1 MIVAG
6 DARELG
12 ALCGDLA
19 VCIGVF
25 DGVHRGHQA
34 VLETLRRE
42 AAHGG
47 ARTLVVTLDPH
58 PVEVLRPGSGPPLL
72 TTPSERCRLFEEFG
86 GSPDAVLVQ
95 RFDRAIASLTAEEF
109 LRQVAPAGTRL
120 RQLVLGH
127 DFRMG
132 RDRSGGPEELTELG
146 AREGFRVVRVS
157 ASFDDGSPVSSSRIR
172 RLLAE
177 GAIPEAAE
185 LLGHPYRIEGEVV
198 RGRGIGRTLDF
209 PTANVDIPDVRK
221 LLPAQGVYAVRV
233 HLPGEGASRPGVMN
247 LGVRPT
253 FGEGGA
259 PKLEVHLPGY
269 DGDLVGVRLGV
280 DLIARI
286 REERRFAGPEA
297 LAAAIA
303 SDVQEAR
310 KILRDEE

>member
-1 MIVAG
+1 MIVAA
-6 DARELG
+6 DARELDT
-12 ALCGDLA
+12 LRGDLA
-19 VCIGVF
+19 VSIGVF

-34 VLETLRRE
+34 VLETLHRE
-42 AAHGG
+42 AAEMH

-72 TTPSERCRLFEEFG
+72 TTPAERCGLFEKFG

-95 RFDRAIASLTAEEF
+95 RFDRSIAALTAEEF
-109 LRQVAPAGTRL
+109 LRRVAPGGARL
-120 RQLVLGH
+120 RLLVVGH

-132 RDRSGGPEELTELG
+132 RDRSGGPEELAELG
-146 AREGFRVVRVS
+146 SRAGFRVVRVS

-172 RLLAE
+172 SLVAE
-177 GAIPEAAE
+177 GGVQEAAD
-185 LLGHPYRIEGEVV
+185 LLGHPYRIEGVVV

-221 LLPAQGVYAVRV
+221 LLPAHGVYAVRV
-233 HLPGEGASRPGVMN
+233 GLPGERASRPGVMN

-259 PKLEVHLPGY
+259 AKLEVHLPGF
-269 DGDLVGVRLGV
+269 DGDLVGSQVGV

-286 REERRFAGPEA
+286 REERRFSGPDA

-303 SDVQEAR
+303 ADVREAR